1 MVVSSAELLFGG
13 LVAVLFAFSILSADE
28 GNRGERLKALA
39 WGGGL
44 AVLVW
49 YVWRTYGLEG
59 AVDGVVWLVSDGLMW
74 VGIVLVL
81 FFGYV
86 WQSAAAETDNLSD
99 AIRQMQTEA
108 SQPFTRAIGAVSA
121 VAIVLATVLFEVGTS
136 SVELLGF
143 IGGLGAEAPVAVANL
158 FAIFT
163 GAIGFGWEIPLVPEW
178 VSSMPPLWWFGIT
191 ISILGVALAIRESSN
206 FEMARG
212 GS

>member
-13 LVAVLFAFSILSADE
+13 LVAVLFGYSILSADE

-59 AVDGVVWLVSDGLMW
+59 AVDGVVWLFSDGLMW

-99 AIRQMQTEA
+99 AIRQMQTA
-108 SQPFTRAIGAVSA
+108 S
-121 VAIVLATVLFEVGTS
+121 TS
-136 SVELLGF
+136 
-143 IGGLGAEAPVAVANL
+143 
-158 FAIFT
+158 
-163 GAIGFGWEIPLVPEW
+163 
-178 VSSMPPLWWFGIT
+178 
-191 ISILGVALAIRESSN
+191 RE
-206 FEMARG
+206 FV
-212 GS
+212 